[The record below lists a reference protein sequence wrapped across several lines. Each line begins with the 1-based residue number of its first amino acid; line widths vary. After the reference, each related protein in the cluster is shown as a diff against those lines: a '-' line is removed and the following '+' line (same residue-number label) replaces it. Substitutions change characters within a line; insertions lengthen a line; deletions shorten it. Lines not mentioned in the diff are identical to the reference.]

1 MTQLIADFKI
11 NRCEL
16 IDNNSG
22 VESDTRDLRFL
33 ERKTTGQRFEFRIR
47 SVELEER
54 EIKRVLAWFG
64 GIRRRSDTIE
74 VFLPGYS
81 ESDAGAIAVSGS
93 YVAGDFEIALANVTG
108 VQVGDFLTFAGHDK
122 AYQVEEIAATTISI
136 VPNLMRPVANAE
148 IANFGSVQFTAKPRG
163 RVQRFTVD
171 ADRNTAQIEL
181 DIVEVWA

>member
-1 MTQLIADFKI
+1 MSQLIEDFKI
-11 NRCEL
+11 SRCEL
-16 IDNNSG
+16 IDSNAG

-47 SVELEER
+47 SVELEEK

-93 YVAGDFEIALANVTG
+93 YVAGDYEITLASVTG
-108 VQVGDFLTFAGHDK
+108 VQVGDFLTFAGHEK
-122 AYQVEEIAATTISI
+122 AYQVEEITGAVISI
-136 VPNLMRPVANAE
+136 VPNLMRSVADAE
-148 IANFGSVQFTAKPRG
+148 IANFGAVEFTTKPRG
-163 RVQRFTVD
+163 RLQRFTVD
-171 ADRNTAQIEL
+171 ADRNTSQIEL
-181 DIVEVWA
+181 DLVEVWS